1 MSSHHIVRDEQE
13 PALLIDDPKTLGL
26 EFVELLLEWSPTV
39 VVTTNALEEV
49 LHWGIKI
56 DVVIAQFEQVEALKP
71 RLKPQSPVKL
81 LAFESNDLLNAGFVY
96 LLDNQYPAVN
106 VLADIFSTRILD
118 MVKELSTELDVVL
131 FYNNQKWVYVRR
143 GLFQKWVSTGQ
154 VFGIHPIVPGTFFK
168 SEGFYT
174 EMENEPYLEPFE
186 LRAEVTGKVRVQSN
200 EKPFWL
206 IEEVQTD
213 VYK

>member
-13 PALLIDDPKTLGL
+13 PALLIDDAKTLSL
-26 EFVELLLEWSPTV
+26 EFIELLLEWSPTV
-39 VVTTNALEEV
+39 VVTTNALDEV

-56 DVVIAQFEQVEALKP
+56 DVVIAKFEQVEELKP

-96 LLDNQYPAVN
+96 LLDNRYPAVN
-106 VLADIFSTRILD
+106 VLADIFNTRILD
-118 MVKELSTELDVVL
+118 MVKELSAEIDTVL
-131 FYNNQKWVYVRR
+131 FYNNQKWVYVKN
-143 GLFQKWVSTGQ
+143 GLFQKWVNTGQ
-154 VFGIHPIVPGTFFK
+154 FFGIHPIIPGTYFK

-174 EMENEPYLEPFE
+174 EMNNEPYLEPFE
-186 LRAEVTGKVRVQSN
+186 LTAETTGKVRVQSN

-206 IEEVQTD
+206 IEDVQTD
-213 VYK
+213 VYR